1 MLALVLPTACGL
13 GNQPV
18 FDGVLVR
25 RAEAYGDSVRIE
37 FTVDVGPADWRWYVD
52 LDTDQAL
59 DVTGKKTGYG
69 DLGAEFEID
78 SRDKLADSVAVRP
91 TSGPVDPSPGARG
104 WPIPVG
110 FAKMEPSKGISLRFP
125 RSMLG
130 DDGILVFQI
139 VILGKTPSGVETFF
153 GSAEDSTHVRPPG
166 PAAMLTSSGARARW
180 VARRRA

>member
-1 MLALVLPTACGL
+1 MKKLARWTALAGLTLALTLTTACGL
-13 GNQPV
+13 GNQAE

-37 FTVDVGPADWRWYVD
+37 FTVDEPLPEWRWYVD

-59 DVTGKKTGYG
+59 DATGKKTGYG

-78 SRDKLADSVAVRP
+78 SRDRLADSVAVRP

-125 RSMLG
+125 ASMLR
-130 DDGILVFQI
+130 DDGILVFEI
-139 VILGKTPSGVETFF
+139 VIIAKTPSGVEEFID
-153 GSAEDSTHVRPPG
+153 SAEDSTHARPPG
-166 PAAMLTSSGARARW
+166 PSE
-180 VARRRA
+180 